1 MSQKHSSNSCREK
14 FSFKGGKS
22 THLQI
27 KMEPRGILHK
37 IHNLRLKVDLEGPPH
52 VKPATI

>member
-27 KMEPRGILHK
+27 KMEPRGILYK